1 MLARVNL
8 LGFYAIV
15 RQDHMRQPAGALD
28 ALALS
33 APLAQI
39 LNGLAVVGVA
49 AAVML
54 FSTLELDIWVWSY
67 AFATVR
73 GCLCPLSPALPSL
86 RMSPFAVLSDDEEFV
101 HCQGIALVWSGTGEE
116 GAAGRG
122 FPSTNFYPA
131 GLVVT

>member
-1 MLARVNL
+1 VIRVEDLPDGYLWETPYASELLADAIVITVNL
-8 LGFYAIV
+8 LGCYAIV
-15 RQDHMRQPAGALD
+15 RQDHIRQPAGALD
-28 ALALS
+28 ALALA

-73 GCLCPLSPALPSL
+73 G
-86 RMSPFAVLSDDEEFV
+86 
-101 HCQGIALVWSGTGEE
+101 
-116 GAAGRG
+116 
-122 FPSTNFYPA
+122 
-131 GLVVT
+131 